1 MKKVWFQNSVNP
13 PHLTDTEGGVR
24 RGEKSENGGSRFSR
38 KNGKVIHVAR
48 LSVEWELALLFADD
62 VWFL

>member
-1 MKKVWFQNSVNP
+1 MNS
-13 PHLTDTEGGVR
+13 PHLTVTEGGVR
-24 RGEKSENGGSRFSR
+24 RGEKSEKGGSRFSR